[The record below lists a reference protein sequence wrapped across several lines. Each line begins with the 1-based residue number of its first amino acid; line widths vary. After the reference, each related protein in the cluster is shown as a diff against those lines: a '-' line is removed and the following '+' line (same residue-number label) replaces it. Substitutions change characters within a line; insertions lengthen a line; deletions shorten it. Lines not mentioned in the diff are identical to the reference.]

1 MRSPEKSPSPSGD
14 VPSSWGIAMA
24 LTDSRGNP
32 VSTNNEDALQRY
44 EVAQSLFLGYSG
56 DPLGVIDE
64 ALADDPRFVTGHLLR
79 AGMMIT
85 ASDQCVLAML
95 RESVEA
101 AEGLHAIA
109 NERERRHTMAA
120 RAWLDGDLSD
130 SLRRYADILV
140 DYPRDTLALQVGHI
154 GDFLTGRSAMLRD
167 RVAGILPAWDSRM
180 PDFGY
185 VLGMYAFG
193 LEETNLYD
201 EAEAQGRRALDINRR
216 DPWAVHAVAHVMEM
230 QGRIEEGIAWL
241 TSRRDDWAPENMMAV
256 HNWWHL
262 ALFHLDRD
270 EYRDVLALYDQR
282 LREESS
288 GQVLDLIDASA
299 MLWRLT
305 LRGLDVAGRWRD
317 LAALW
322 LARGGAGYYAFND
335 VHALMS
341 YLGAGDGAAA
351 QALIETMEAAAEG
364 SGTNGMM
371 TRDVGL
377 PVAYALV
384 AFVRED
390 YGRTVQLLRD
400 LRLISH
406 RFGGSHAQRDVLAL
420 TLVEAALRDGA
431 RNLSKAL
438 TAERMALKP
447 ASEGNRR
454 LAARAAAL

>member
-1 MRSPEKSPSPSGD
+1 
-14 VPSSWGIAMA
+14 MA

-32 VSTNNEDALQRY
+32 VSTHNPRSLDRY
-44 EVAQSLFLGYSG
+44 EIAQSLLHGYYG
-56 DPLGVIDE
+56 DPVGAIDE
-64 ALADDPRFVTGHLLR
+64 VLAEDPAFVMGHVMR

-85 ASDQCVLAML
+85 ASDQCVESML
-95 RESVEA
+95 RDSVKA
-101 AEGLHAIA
+101 AESLHGVA
-109 NERERRHTMAA
+109 NERERRHTAAA
-120 RAWLDGDLSD
+120 RAWLDGDLAG
-130 SLRRYADILV
+130 SLRHYADILV
-140 DYPRDTLALQVGHI
+140 DHPRDTLALQVGHI
-154 GDFLTGRSAMLRD
+154 GDFLLGRSAMLRD
-167 RVAGILPAWDSRM
+167 RVAGILPAWDNHM

-201 EAEAQGRRALDINRR
+201 EAEAQGRRALDMNPR

-241 TSRRDDWAPENMMAV
+241 TSRREDWAHDNMLAV

-270 EYRDVLALYDQR
+270 ELSEVLTLYDQR
-282 LREESS
+282 LREESA
-288 GQVLDLIDASA
+288 GQALDLIDASA

-305 LRGLDVAGRWRD
+305 LRGLDVSQRWRD
-317 LAALW
+317 LAAVW
-322 LARGGAGYYAFND
+322 QARGGAGYYAFND
-335 VHALMS
+335 VHALMA

-351 QALIETMEAAAEG
+351 QALMEAMEAAARG
-364 SGTNGMM
+364 TGTNAMM

-377 PVAYALV
+377 PVGQALV

-390 YGRTVQLLRD
+390 YGRTVELLRD
-400 LRLISH
+400 LRLIAH

-420 TLVEAALRDGA
+420 TLIEAALRDGS
-431 RNLSKAL
+431 RNLAKAL
-438 TAERMALKP
+438 AAERMALKP

-454 LAARAAAL
+454 LAARAADL